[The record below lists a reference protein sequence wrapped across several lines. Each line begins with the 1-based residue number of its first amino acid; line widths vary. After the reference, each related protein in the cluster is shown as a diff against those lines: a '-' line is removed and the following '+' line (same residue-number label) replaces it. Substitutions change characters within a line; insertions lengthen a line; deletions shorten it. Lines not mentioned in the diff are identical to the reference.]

1 MALAGLSGIALSI
14 DAFKII
20 PIAASTFDETYV
32 NTNRSMDNTFA
43 LVAFIVM
50 DFFSS
55 VASGM
60 PWMLIS
66 EIFPIRVRAA
76 AAGLSASVAYLS
88 MFGLTITYIHVE
100 AALSIGGAAMAYS
113 VLTLI
118 GFVFLFGGKFVKKL
132 SRNGFFFCFSCLI
145 LYKVLP
151 ETEGFSLEEI
161 EQHFAKKDRS
171 HFDRVISRIPQR
183 EITACWLWQKV
194 WCLRSCIMSC
204 TFIRV
209 YYSNANKFLNYN
221 IYLF

>member
-1 MALAGLSGIALSI
+1 MQSCLGITELIGTVANVFLIKLLGKRHLFIGSMALAGLSGIALSI

-118 GFVFLFGGKFVKKL
+118 GLVFLFWG
-132 SRNGFFFCFSCLI
+132 
-145 LYKVLP
+145 
-151 ETEGFSLEEI
+151 
-161 EQHFAKKDRS
+161 
-171 HFDRVISRIPQR
+171 VIR
-183 EITACWLWQKV
+183 
-194 WCLRSCIMSC
+194 
-204 TFIRV
+204 
-209 YYSNANKFLNYN
+209 
-221 IYLF
+221 